1 MRIAKAI
8 LTGLVL
14 VLGQGS
20 AQDEPDPAVT
30 ESGEPEGGDPVS
42 SSLVGVLETR
52 AGAKWEGVIAIGDN
66 AITITP
72 GGAAPVATPLR
83 EIVSLEVER
92 RLDEDQEQPETLLSG
107 ALPAP

>member
-14 VLGQGS
+14 VIGQGS

-66 AITITP
+66 VTVLGMQA
-72 GGAAPVATPLR
+72 LR
-83 EIVSLEVER
+83 SV
-92 RLDEDQEQPETLLSG
+92 
-107 ALPAP
+107 